1 DLLSTTP
8 TDHPAFGADLF
19 AYSTRTTEDM
29 RFSVPRSSSTSPG
42 KRRTPQRAQPARRS
56 QSSFGLVSSDSESDL
71 SDRESDPDSV
81 DSFLYAS
88 ESEMPQPPLPVNSRN
103 RAKTTPEQQQTEDTI
118 AAIRLRTRHHDPY
131 EEWEKQTRKDAFRT
145 ARKEQTALLQQNA
158 DELEKSRMEE
168 LRQLDALHAMQMAE
182 VQKQLESLKFQAQK
196 EDDRL
201 RQAWK
206 ERDRMLWARIDS
218 VIAVE
223 ENKVR
228 TRLDAERKAKEE
240 LDRKKQEE
248 EMRKREA
255 AEKQRKEAE
264 ERKKQAED
272 EEKKRKD
279 EEQVR
284 AREETERRTRLS
296 AESSSRQALGLT
308 DAESEW
314 KQARAVLTT
323 LKSDFMKPIKSDKAK
338 STVWGEYRRKITP
351 KIGQLT
357 NDLQAITRIT
367 DFIQHQVLAP
377 PQPLPPI
384 LYKALLSSLSKAIL
398 LQAETEVTAEKKAA
412 IPLALASFRLLEQLE
427 AFPEVF
433 FARLSHRCGIWL
445 IPCPLPEKDHD
456 GRPWA
461 DKVER
466 QKMQG
471 FRLSSSDDA
480 ESWESMQEYSD
491 RISGMMRL
499 YFHII
504 RVVPQNK
511 PLHPLFQLPRC
522 WQWLSRLLN
531 ERSLLE
537 SPVAAQLIYTLL
549 DVMGSDAL
557 QVWGQQWAKMLQ
569 LIYQGITEG
578 YAPGKL
584 IGGTSPLGI
593 AARSRVQSEVERI
606 VAGIK

>member
-1 DLLSTTP
+1 
-8 TDHPAFGADLF
+8 
-19 AYSTRTTEDM
+19 M

-56 QSSFGLVSSDSESDL
+56 QSSFGLVSSDSESEL
-71 SDRESDPDSV
+71 SDPESDPDSV

-88 ESEMPQPPLPVNSRN
+88 ESEMPQPPLPMYALDTFILGHIQHSSHRNSRTEQKRHRN
-103 RAKTTPEQQQTEDTI
+103 NSRQKIPSLQYDFAHDIMTLMRNGRSRRA
-118 AAIRLRTRHHDPY
+118 RMRSC
-131 EEWEKQTRKDAFRT
+131 RT

-206 ERDRMLWARIDS
+206 ERDKMLWARIDS
-218 VIAVE
+218 VIAME

-248 EMRKREA
+248 EMRMREA
-255 AEKQRKEAE
+255 AEKQRKETE

-504 RVVPQNK
+504 RIVPQNK

-549 DVMGSDAL
+549 DVMGLDAL